1 MRAKQIFSTQ
11 NECHNKKSK
20 AIPMKICPTA
30 NKSAVYHIMT
40 FILVSDY
47 LGLANVAPDILYLV
61 LKW

>member
-1 MRAKQIFSTQ
+1 MRAKQTYSTQ
-11 NECHNKKSK
+11 NEYHNEKSK
-20 AIPMKICPTA
+20 AMQIKIHPTA
-30 NKSAVYHIMT
+30 NKSAFYHIMT